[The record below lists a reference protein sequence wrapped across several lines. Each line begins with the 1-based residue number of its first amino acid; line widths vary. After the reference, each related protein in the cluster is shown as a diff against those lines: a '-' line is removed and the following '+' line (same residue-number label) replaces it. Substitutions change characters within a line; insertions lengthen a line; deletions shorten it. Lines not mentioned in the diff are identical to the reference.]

1 MSARRRI
8 AAVVATLVVGLLG
21 ATVFA
26 YFKFQQT
33 STETIDEHFY
43 AVWGGGGN
51 STILLAEAGAL
62 VVDTKFLRPGWRL
75 ASTVQ
80 ALAHKPVKVI
90 INTHYHRDHTH
101 GNSNYERGTQVIAQ
115 RRTRAH
121 LIEFDKRFWEVGPAW
136 SLLPQDLV
144 DEAKELAWGDETI
157 RILYLGRGHTD
168 GDVVVHFVK
177 RRLLQTGDLFVNGV
191 YPRIDRK
198 GGGSVREWLATLDR
212 ILAIEDVER
221 YIPGHGPMAE
231 REQVERFR
239 GYLQS
244 LVDQVQALA
253 KEGKSLQEVEA
264 RVDLSDYDDWRG
276 IPFFTSRAKNIAS
289 VYEELKSQQ
298 AERNP

>member
-1 MSARRRI
+1 MSTRRRI
-8 AAVVATLVVGLLG
+8 MVVVAALAVGALG
-21 ATVFA
+21 TAAFA
-26 YFKFQQT
+26 YYQFQET
-33 STETIDEHFY
+33 HTERLDDHFY

-51 STILLAEAGAL
+51 STILLAEPGAL

-80 ALAHKPVKVI
+80 SLTDKPVKVI

-101 GNSNYERGTQVIAQ
+101 GNSNYEPGTQVIAQ

-121 LIEFDKRFWEVGPAW
+121 LIELDKRFWEVEPAW
-136 SLLPQDLV
+136 SLLPHDLV
-144 DEAKELAWGDETI
+144 DDAKEIVWGDETI
-157 RILYLGRGHTD
+157 RILHLGRGHTD

-191 YPRIDRK
+191 YPRIDHK
-198 GGGSVREWLATLDR
+198 GGGSAREWIITLDR
-212 ILAIEDVER
+212 ILALEGVER

-231 REQVERFR
+231 RSHVERFR

-244 LVDQVQALA
+244 LVEQVEASA
-253 KEGKSLQEVEA
+253 KDGGSLKEVEA
-264 RVDLSDYDDWRG
+264 RIDLSVYDDWRG

-289 VYEELKSQQ
+289 VYEEWKSQQ
-298 AERNP
+298 TKRKP